1 MQDDAV
7 SEVRQYD
14 RPNRNRFLAALP
26 AKDFSLLVP
35 HLRTVTLERGATL
48 HEAGDEIE
56 YVYFPCG
63 GMVSLVCVMKN
74 GATVETATVGRGGIV
89 GATAGLGSRHG
100 FSTAI
105 VQISGEV
112 ARIARPSFLSAAE
125 TSSAIRGL
133 VLRYN
138 DLLLSQIQRSAAC
151 NALHH
156 LQPRFCRWL
165 LQVRDCIDDDL
176 IPLTQEFMAQMLG
189 VRRTTLTIIARVLQ
203 TRGMIRYQRG
213 RIHILDRPALE
224 HCACECYAVIKTQ
237 TDALFAPV
245 A

>member
-74 GATVETATVGRGGIV
+74 GATVETATVARGGIV

-133 VLRYN
+133 VFRYN
-138 DLLLSQIQRSAAC
+138 DLLLSQIQR
-151 NALHH
+151 
-156 LQPRFCRWL
+156 
-165 LQVRDCIDDDL
+165 
-176 IPLTQEFMAQMLG
+176 
-189 VRRTTLTIIARVLQ
+189 VRRARARSISSHAS
-203 TRGMIRYQRG
+203 RGYRARPVRLPLRG
-213 RIHILDRPALE
+213 PAPLAISASVGT
-224 HCACECYAVIKTQ
+224 C
-237 TDALFAPV
+237 DD
-245 A
+245 